1 MLQSTIIN
9 VIFAMSGI
17 SPGGLPNTTADKPHI
32 ERIMN
37 IALSSIGAL
46 ALLIITVSGF
56 RYITAAG
63 DPQKSANA
71 RNGIIYALVGLVVAI
86 LADAIV
92 LFIVNRLNSV

>member
-1 MLQSTIIN
+1 MVRYTIIN
-9 VIFAMSGI
+9 LVFAITNI

-32 ERIMN
+32 QRIMN

-46 ALLIITVSGF
+46 ALLIITISGF

-71 RNGIIYALVGLVVAI
+71 RNGIIYAMIGLVVAI

-92 LFIVNRLNSV
+92 LFVVNRLSSV